1 MPAHLTPQERIAKID
16 RLRRFPDE
24 WEQLV
29 SGLSDHELFSAF
41 IPNEWSVAQNVHHVP
56 DSHMNAYVRT
66 HLILTEDK
74 PPLKGY
80 AQAEWAKLA
89 DYKLPIAPSL
99 AILRNLHVRWCALLD
114 SLSEADFARTGI
126 HSENGEVNID
136 DILNTY
142 ENHCDAHIEQV
153 TRTLATGRGSR

>member
-1 MPAHLTPQERIAKID
+1 MPAHLTPEERIAKID
-16 RLRRFPDE
+16 RLRRFPSE

-29 SGLSDHELFSAF
+29 TGLNDHELYTAF
-41 IPNEWSVAQNVHHVP
+41 IPDEWSVAQNVHHVP

-66 HLILTEDK
+66 RLILTEDK

-80 AQAEWAKLA
+80 AQAEWAKQA
-89 DYKLPIAPSL
+89 DYKLPIEPSL
-99 AILRNLHVRWCALLD
+99 LLLRNLHIRWCALLS
-114 SLSEADFARTGI
+114 SLSDSDFARTGI

-142 ENHCDAHIEQV
+142 NNHCDAHIEQV
-153 TRTLATGRGSR
+153 TRTLAAGRK

>member
-1 MPAHLTPQERIAKID
+1 MPATLTPAERIAKID
-16 RLRRFPDE
+16 RLSRFPDE
-24 WEQLV
+24 LEALV
-29 SGLSDHELFSAF
+29 KGLSDHELYTAF
-41 IPNEWSVAQNVHHVP
+41 IPNEWSVAQNVHHLP

-89 DYKLPIAPSL
+89 DYKLPIEHSL
-99 AILRNLHVRWCALLD
+99 AILRNLHVRWCAIFS
-114 SLSEADFARTGI
+114 SLSASDFARSGI
-126 HSENGEVNID
+126 HSEIGEVNLD

-142 ENHCDAHIEQV
+142 TNHCEAHIEQI
-153 TRTLATGRGSR
+153 TRTLAAGRS